1 MELERDIRIVIVAHL
16 DDEKC
21 IDSTKKK
28 SNEHK
33 IRFNEQ
39 LKKVAELYSPDDDKD
54 AEYIN
59 GFQMKCRFIKSN
71 HILSFTKEKDRLIEI
86 TEPTQQYPHIDVHKH
101 YPITSFDLTILSAHL
116 THKSMTLNDWWL
128 SFKTLISTSHHDPH
142 EKQIELFCAPA
153 FNLPLPKQ
161 MARQSACLIKFYEM
175 FKTSLFSIYHQSSPS
190 SSLLSTI
197 SHVLPAIQLSFRPQ
211 ILHWF
216 DERIR
221 THKRLKTL
229 LNNNCVCLV
238 ACGSKQTSFQYDF
251 SLIEFHIIN
260 QFNMSEWQLNALV
273 KRFAMKYLRCPLDNY
288 FLRTSVLWICEIHDL
303 ENYHNI
309 FEVWISFMRDVCRKQ
324 FLSHY
329 FLEDVNIYE
338 EHAGLEERIKT
349 IDYQNI
355 DLFIEKLEENLIFP
369 YVYQYNDRMKILIKF
384 FESYPVLALKMKVV
398 YNVIV
403 KSQFLHADCSLHEM
417 CSIICH
423 LSFLEDDDKER
434 VITFWDQQWKL
445 LFLEFDRDDIVLK
458 QPSIDY
464 RPDQVAQQMTGS
476 VFKLIQLD
484 LNQMIDSISSNSEVK
499 EHLLDDEKEDETSEC
514 TDNITE
520 S

>member
-1 MELERDIRIVIVAHL
+1 MELERDIRIVIIAQL

-21 IDSTKKK
+21 IESTKNK
-28 SNEHK
+28 NDEYK
-33 IRFNEQ
+33 IRFNKQ
-39 LKKVAELYSPDDDKD
+39 LKTISELYSSDDDKD

-59 GFQMKCRFIKSN
+59 GFQMKSRFTKSN

-86 TEPTQQYPHIDVHKH
+86 TEPTQRHPHIDVHKH
-101 YPITSFDLTILSAHL
+101 YPITSFDLTIVSAHL
-116 THKSMTLNDWWL
+116 SHKSMTLNDWWL
-128 SFKTLISTSHHDPH
+128 SFKALISTSRNDPH

-153 FNLPLPKQ
+153 FGLPLPKQ
-161 MARQSACLIKFYEM
+161 MARQAGCLIKFYEM
-175 FKTSLFSIYHQSSPS
+175 FKASLFSTYRPSS

-211 ILHWF
+211 ILHSF

-229 LNNNCVCLV
+229 LNNNCACLV
-238 ACGSKQTSFQYDF
+238 ACGSEQTSFQYDF

-260 QFNMSEWQLNALV
+260 QFNTSEWQLNTLV

-288 FLRTSVLWICEIHDL
+288 FLRTSILWICEIHDL
-303 ENYHNI
+303 ENYHHI
-309 FEVWISFMRDVCRKQ
+309 FEVWISFMRDVCRKR

-329 FLEDVNIYE
+329 FLENVNIYE
-338 EHAGLEERIKT
+338 EHAGLEEIIKT
-349 IDYQNI
+349 INYQNI
-355 DLFIEKLEENLIFP
+355 DLFIEKLGENLIFP
-369 YVYQYNDRMKILIKF
+369 YVYQYDDRMKILIQF
-384 FESYPVLALKMKVV
+384 FESNPILAFKMKVV

-403 KSQFLHADCSLHEM
+403 KSQFLHADASLHEM

-423 LSFLEDDDKER
+423 LSFLEDDDKDR
-434 VITFWDQQWKL
+434 VTNFWDQQWKS
-445 LFLEFDRDDIVLK
+445 LFLELDRDDIVLR
-458 QPSIDY
+458 QSSIDY
-464 RPDQVAQQMTGS
+464 RPDQIAQQMTAS

-484 LNQMIDSISSNSEVK
+484 LNQMIDSLQVNSEEK
-499 EHLLDDEKEDETSEC
+499 EHLFVDEKQNETSSDEC